1 MKFDPQKIANGME
14 AAESGTMNV
23 TEASKVFNIPR
34 QMLSDR
40 IQGKNTKARGG
51 RKTKLTEDEEKIFVD
66 YCVFMAKCSHPVTVP
81 VIKAFA

>member
-1 MKFDPQKIANGME
+1 MKFDPQKIVNGME

-40 IQGKNTKARGG
+40 IKGKNTKVRGG